1 MQNTKKDNL
10 SSSVIIN
17 KILLAYKKW
26 QIVQKNIPKIHRYS
40 LGIKID
46 TYFVDILEMINY
58 AQFGEK
64 KTIYL
69 EKAIIQNNILKS
81 LLLIL
86 LEIDCIDRDKYIDI
100 CKNLEELGKIAY
112 SWKSKYVVNKTTN
125 QKLISGNKSII

>member
-1 MQNTKKDNL
+1 MQNLKKDNL
-10 SSSVIIN
+10 SSSIIIN
-17 KILLAYKKW
+17 KTLSAYKKW

-64 KTIYL
+64 KTLYL

-86 LEIDCIDRDKYIDI
+86 LEIDCIDKDKYIDI
-100 CKNLEELGKIAY
+100 CKDLEELGKIAY
-112 SWKSKYVVNKTTN
+112 TWKNKTIN
-125 QKLISGNKSII
+125 QKMINGNKSII

>member
-10 SSSVIIN
+10 SSSIIIN
-17 KILLAYKKW
+17 KILVAYKKW
-26 QIVQKNIPKIHRYS
+26 QIVQKSIPKIHRYS
-40 LGIKID
+40 LGTKID

-64 KTIYL
+64 KTLYL

-86 LEIDCIDRDKYIDI
+86 LELDCIDRDKYIDI
-100 CKNLEELGKIAY
+100 CKDLEELGKIAY
-112 SWKSKYVVNKTTN
+112 SWKNKTIN
-125 QKLISGNKSII
+125 QKLINGNKNVI